1 MSHFLTKYNQLH
13 GRSLT
18 GFTQRAVDAMLSY
31 EWPGNVREME
41 NVIERGVILGSDN
54 GPVDSSHLFTSGER
68 FDEKRFEVGREGRLI
83 VSDPAALVSDPEPD
97 RELDRVS
104 RGLAICFLV
113 RAMIVAT
120 SPWTKL
126 KPYY

>member
-1 MSHFLTKYNQLH
+1 M
-13 GRSLT
+13 
-18 GFTQRAVDAMLSY
+18 
-31 EWPGNVREME
+31 
-41 NVIERGVILGSDN
+41 IERGVILGSDN

-104 RGLAICFLV
+104 RGVSNLLLGEGDDCGNVSLDEVETLLLKRALA
-113 RAMIVAT
+113 RANGNVVTPPACLASLGRKWSIA
-120 SPWTKL
+120 
-126 KPYY
+126 